1 MKFTLAVIAAFG
13 VGVAGAGGLSQ
24 FSAAAPPAPE
34 IVAKAAAVVAPVAAP
49 GAPTIDPG
57 AAVATMAAATAA
69 LGLAASRP
77 AATLPSINPVA
88 TYSDIQK
95 RLAAGRAQVP
105 LLPKARIPMTTI
117 RFVAPSRG
125 AFRRGR

>member
-34 IVAKAAAVVAPVAAP
+34 IVAKAAAVAAP

-77 AATLPSINPVA
+77 AATLPSVNPVA

-95 RLAAGRAQVP
+95 RLAAGRAQVT